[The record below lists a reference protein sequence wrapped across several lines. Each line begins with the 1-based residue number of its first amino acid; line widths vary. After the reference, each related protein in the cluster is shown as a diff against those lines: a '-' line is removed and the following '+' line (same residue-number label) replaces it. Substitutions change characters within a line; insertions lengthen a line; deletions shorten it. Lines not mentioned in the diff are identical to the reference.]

1 LALAWADL
9 LAGFAFYL
17 ILEGLLPF
25 VSPRGWRRGLAAMSE
40 LNDSQ
45 LRSFG
50 FAVVAVGLILLF
62 IVRY

>member
-1 LALAWADL
+1 LALAWADF

-25 VSPRGWRRGLAAMSE
+25 VSPPGWRRGLAAMSE

-50 FAVVAVGLILLF
+50 LAVVAVGLILLF

>member
-1 LALAWADL
+1 MAWADL

-25 VSPRGWRRGLAAMSE
+25 LTPSGWRRGLAQM
-40 LNDSQ
+40 SQ
-45 LRSFG
+45 LSDGQLRGFG
-50 FAVVAVGLILLF
+50 LAVVIVGLILLF

>member
-1 LALAWADL
+1 MAWADL

-40 LNDSQ
+40 LNDGQ

>member
-1 LALAWADL
+1 LAWADL

-25 VSPRGWRRGLAAMSE
+25 VSPGGWRRGLAAMSE

-45 LRSFG
+45 LRGFG
-50 FAVVAVGLILLF
+50 LAVVTVGLVLLY

>member
-25 VSPRGWRRGLAAMSE
+25 VSPRSWRRGLATMSE
-40 LNDSQ
+40 LNDGQ
-45 LRSFG
+45 LRGFG
-50 FAVVAVGLILLF
+50 LAIVVVGLILLF
-62 IVRY
+62 IIRY